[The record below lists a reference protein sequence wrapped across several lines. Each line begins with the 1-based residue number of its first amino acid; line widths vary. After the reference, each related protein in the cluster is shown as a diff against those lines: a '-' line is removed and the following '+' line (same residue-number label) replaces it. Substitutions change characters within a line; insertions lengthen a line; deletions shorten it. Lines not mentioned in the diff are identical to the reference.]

1 MLREYLLLPL
11 LASFTAAYTISV
23 AKSGGNVTTS
33 TQYGVMEEV
42 FLLVPGIGDLM
53 LT

>member
-11 LASFTAAYTISV
+11 LASVTAAYTISV

-42 FLLVPGIGDLM
+42 CYVSSCLVEAILS
-53 LT
+53 